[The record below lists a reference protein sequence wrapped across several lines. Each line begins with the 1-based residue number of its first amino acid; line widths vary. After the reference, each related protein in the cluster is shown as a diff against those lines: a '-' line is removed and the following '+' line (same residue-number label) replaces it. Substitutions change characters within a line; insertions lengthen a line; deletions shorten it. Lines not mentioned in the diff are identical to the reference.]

1 MLTAKGLQQIK
12 EIAVLNF
19 YANRLISGNPKKL
32 IGYIY
37 IFFFYYHIYYQGS
50 GLKLFFTYT

>member
-12 EIAVLNF
+12 EIVVLNF
-19 YANRLISGNPKKL
+19 LANRLISGNPKKL

-37 IFFFYYHIYYQGS
+37 MFFFFYHIYY
-50 GLKLFFTYT
+50 